1 MAEQITLQSADL
13 IGEVVSAIDGAS
25 DELRRLSL
33 EIFNNPETIF
43 EEFKACELLSNWL
56 ENRGWSVRRGV
67 YGLKTA
73 FEARFSIVEG
83 GRTVCFN
90 AEYDAL
96 PGLGHAC
103 GHNLI
108 AVSSLASAI
117 ALEHVL
123 KTHRYPGTIVVMG
136 TPAEESGGG
145 KWIMATNGAW
155 KGFDACVMTHGMRD
169 FSTPLCLTKASWK
182 VRAKFHGLAAHAA
195 TAPWQ
200 GRNAC
205 DAIVHAYAA
214 ISMLRQHLEKGSSIQ
229 GCILEAGKAS
239 NIIPDYAEGLFSI
252 RAPNMQKLDVLKS
265 RFEPIFGAAA
275 AATGCSVELDWT
287 ALYEDVVSND
297 TLAEQYR
304 NYMIQHLGV
313 DPEELPTLEKS
324 RILHDQ
330 PGCSDFGSCSYICPG
345 IQAMFSINAS
355 DFPHSIGFREA
366 ASGEFSHKEA
376 LRAGQAN
383 ALISLDVLI
392 NDDFAG
398 KMKAE
403 FIEAMKEAGRWES
416 QGESN

>member
-1 MAEQITLQSADL
+1 MAKHVTLQSADT
-13 IGEVVSAIDGAS
+13 IKEIVTAVSSAS
-25 DELRRLSL
+25 DELSRLSL
-33 EIFNNPETIF
+33 EIFNNPETRF
-43 EEFKACELLSNWL
+43 EEFKACALLSNWL
-56 ENRGWSVRRGV
+56 ESRGWKVRRGV

-73 FEARFSIVEG
+73 FEAKFSVLDG

-108 AVSSLASAI
+108 AISSLASAI
-117 ALEHVL
+117 SLEHVL
-123 KTHRYPGTIVVMG
+123 REHHLPGTIVIMG
-136 TPAEESGGG
+136 TPGEESGGG
-145 KWIMATNGAW
+145 KWIMAKNGAW
-155 KGFDACVMTHGMRD
+155 QGFDACVMTHGMRD

-182 VRAKFHGLAAHAA
+182 VTARFKGLAAHAA
-195 TAPWQ
+195 TAPWK
-200 GRNAC
+200 GLNAC

-239 NIIPDYAEGLFSI
+239 NIIPDYSEGLFSI
-252 RAPNMQKLDVLKS
+252 RAPTMQKLEELKS
-265 RFEPIFGAAA
+265 RFEPIFAAAA

-304 NYMIQHLGV
+304 NYMIQHLGME
-313 DPEELPTLEKS
+313 PEQLPTLEES
-324 RILHDQ
+324 RVLYDQ
-330 PGCSDFGSCSYICPG
+330 PGCSDFGSCTYICPG
-345 IQAMFSINAS
+345 IQAMFSIEAT

-366 ASGEFSHKEA
+366 SCGRFAHKEA

-383 ALISLDVLI
+383 ALISLDILT
-392 NDDFAG
+392 NDEFAEG
-398 KMKAE
+398 VKKE
-403 FIEAMKEAGRWES
+403 FIDTMKNAGRWKE
-416 QGESN
+416 